1 MGYKMNTIKFRS
13 RSTAAICFLSLVIP
27 SIPAFAIDPG
37 WYGGIAI
44 GEAEIEDTGAIDNLC
59 ADVSVVCNET
69 DTDTGWQGIVGY
81 QVNEFFAAEGAFF
94 DLGSPAV
101 SVSSPVAAAATA
113 DLSGISFSAVPQAPL
128 GTVGAVFARIGLAV
142 GKVELSAA
150 APSLGLSVS
159 ESTDG
164 ATLLYGLGGQINFS
178 SNVAARVEWTRYA
191 IDETLRLA
199 NSDITTPDIDFISAA
214 LIFGFR

>member
-1 MGYKMNTIKFRS
+1 MGYKMNTLES
-13 RSTAAICFLSLVIP
+13 RSGFTAVIFFLSLAISSV
-27 SIPAFAIDPG
+27 PASAIEPG

-44 GEAEIEDTGAIDNLC
+44 GEAEIEDVGAIDNLC

-69 DTDTGWQGIVGY
+69 DADTGWQGIVGY
-81 QVNEFFAAEGAFF
+81 QVNEYFGAEGAYF

-113 DLSGISFSAVPQAPL
+113 DLTGVSFSAVPQIPL
-128 GTVGAVFARIGLAV
+128 GTVGAIFGRIGLAV

-150 APSLGLSVS
+150 APSLGLSAS

-164 ATLLYGLGGQINFS
+164 ATLLYGVGGAINFS
-178 SNVAARVEWTRYA
+178 SNAAVRVEWTRYA
-191 IDETLRLA
+191 IDETLRIA
-199 NSDITTPDIDFISAA
+199 NSEITTPDIDFISAA
-214 LIFGFR
+214 LVFSFR

>member
-1 MGYKMNTIKFRS
+1 MGYNMNALESRS
-13 RSTAAICFLSLVIP
+13 RFTAVIFFLSLAISSV
-27 SIPAFAIDPG
+27 PASAIEPG
-37 WYGGIAI
+37 WYGGISI

-59 ADVSVVCNET
+59 SDVSVVCNET
-69 DTDTGWQGIVGY
+69 DSDTGWQGIVGY
-81 QVNEFFAAEGAFF
+81 QVNEFFAAEGAYF

-113 DLSGISFSAVPQAPL
+113 DLSGLSFSAVPQIPL
-128 GTVGAVFARIGLAV
+128 GSVGAIYGRIGLAL
-142 GKVELSAA
+142 GKVELSAS
-150 APSLGLSVS
+150 APSLGLSAS

-164 ATLLYGLGGQINFS
+164 ATLLYGVGGSISFS

-199 NSDITTPDIDFISAA
+199 NSEITTPDIDFISAG
-214 LIFGFR
+214 LIFSFR